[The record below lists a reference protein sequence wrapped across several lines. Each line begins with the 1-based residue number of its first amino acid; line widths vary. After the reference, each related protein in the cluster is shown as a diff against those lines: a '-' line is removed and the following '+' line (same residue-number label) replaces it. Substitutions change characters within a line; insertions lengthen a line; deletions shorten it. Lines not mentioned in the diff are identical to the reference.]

1 MYGVTKLDLEQFG
14 KLAVYLLDKDSV
26 PNSEIGLILDWT
38 RQTFGWFYRS
48 RIRTVL
54 EQTEVRNHKYAKVIQ
69 ESLDTDNFGIKD

>member
-1 MYGVTKLDLEQFG
+1 MTKLDLEHFG
-14 KLAVYLLDKDSV
+14 KLSLYLLEDESI
-26 PNSEIGLILDWT
+26 PNSEVGLILDWT

-54 EQTEVRNHKYAKVIQ
+54 EQTEVRNHKFAKVIQ